1 MKTTLHYSTRMT
13 LYVYAL
19 GITSEI
25 DLGCK
30 SLDDTLEYVD
40 CIFNN
45 ATMFHAECVDS
56 VSIIDSDTGELIA
69 ECKPDGPQDDEVW
82 PSPEEIFE
90 DWSYNEDEGFNPYK
104 GCYDYDC

>member
-45 ATMFHAECVDS
+45 ATMFHAKCVDS

-69 ECKPDGPQDDEVW
+69 ECKPDRPDKDDT
-82 PSPEEIFE
+82 
-90 DWSYNEDEGFNPYK
+90 DWGFNEDMGFDPYEGGYT
-104 GCYDYDC
+104 YDC